1 VSRTP
6 PDREQLLDLARRLAR
21 ELHRINPPDAEL
33 AERIEYVV
41 WGRKQAWTCLEDGLI
56 TEQELRNL
64 LLEHIDYECAHVSGR
79 TWLDFDPDDRRRIR
93 AALDDILFGREAT
106 EIAGEVE

>member
-1 VSRTP
+1 MSRTP

-21 ELHRINPPDAEL
+21 ELHRINPPEV
-33 AERIEYVV
+33 E
-41 WGRKQAWTCLEDGLI
+41 QAWTCLEDGLI